1 MTPNHLAVM
10 ATMLVLVAVAV
21 LLWWFIDGER
31 RSNAWLDELS
41 RRKHEPV
48 VEGRDSEPVED
59 SPAAPA
65 KEIGS
70 AGLDESDVPAARESP
85 DGGTVISGPGG
96 RYRIMV
102 SSHRHEG
109 AAVFEAR
116 QLIER
121 GVGAEVVATKVKDRG
136 IWFRV
141 VVSGGYPMLSAARE
155 DLDTV
160 RNLGYEGAWI
170 ERAADNE

>member
-1 MTPNHLAVM
+1 
-10 ATMLVLVAVAV
+10 
-21 LLWWFIDGER
+21 
-31 RSNAWLDELS
+31 
-41 RRKHEPV
+41 
-48 VEGRDSEPVED
+48 VED